1 MLEISFDVMQS
12 AAIAALVALV
22 GRAVV
27 KRVKFF
33 QTYCVPGVVVAGL
46 VVSIVLGILRA
57 SNVLQ
62 VTFDV
67 AVLKEWFMDIFF
79 TGVGLT
85 ASWKLIKSG
94 GKVCIGIAIATI
106 GLILWQDVLGVVL
119 SMALGMHPLQ
129 GLGLG
134 SLSLMGGVGT
144 SGAIAPTYEALGAE
158 NATVLA
164 IMCATFGMVFASLTG
179 GPVARALIKRHHL
192 HGEDR
197 SEKNK
202 EEIFPLNNKNLLS
215 SVCLIIV
222 AAGLGSYIAILAGM
236 IPMIEFP
243 YFIGCMIGGIIIRN
257 ILDVVHVEVRPE
269 ELDAFG
275 DICLEI
281 FLGMTMMTIDVTKI
295 LGAIGPFVIIFAAQ
309 VITTCIYCYIVTF
322 RCCGRNYDAA
332 VIVAGHIGMGLGNGP
347 NTMANE
353 KAVME
358 EHGFSHIGWVVYP
371 PFGLLVLDI
380 FNPIFCSVIAELS
393 PNSWGIC
400 PHNPRPFPIFSPAFP
415 RSPRSGG
422 FLSWPGSRFSGIS
435 SRFVAAPKKETI

>member
-12 AAIAALVALV
+12 AAIAALVAMV

-46 VVSIVLGILRA
+46 VVSFVLGILRGFG
-57 SNVLQ
+57 VLQ
-62 VTFDV
+62 VEFDV

-85 ASWKLIKSG
+85 ASWKLIKQG
-94 GKVCIGIAIATI
+94 GRVCIGIAIATI
-106 GLILWQDVLGVVL
+106 GLILFQDVLGVALAMV
-119 SMALGMHPLQ
+119 LGMHPLQ

-144 SGAIAPTYEALGAE
+144 SSAIAPTYEALGATD
-158 NATVLA
+158 ATVLA
-164 IMCATFGMVFASLTG
+164 VMCATFGMVFASLTG
-179 GPVARALIKRHHL
+179 GPVARMLIKRHHL

-197 SEKNK
+197 AESDK
-202 EEIFPLNNKNLLS
+202 EEVFPLNNKNLLS
-215 SVCLIIV
+215 SVCLIII
-222 AAGLGSYIAILAGM
+222 AAGLGSYIKDLADQ

-243 YFIGCMIGGIIIRN
+243 YFIGCMIGGIILRN
-257 ILDVVHVEVRPE
+257 ILDVVHVEVRAE

-281 FLGMTMMTIDVTKI
+281 FLGMTMMTIDVTK
-295 LGAIGPFVIIFAAQ
+295 LADSFGPFVLIFAAQ
-309 VITTCIYCYIVTF
+309 VITTCIFCYIVTF
-322 RCCGRNYDAA
+322 RCCGSNYDAA

-353 KAVME
+353 KAVMA
-358 EHGFSHIGWVVYP
+358 EHGFSHIGWVIYP

-380 FNPIFCSVIAELS
+380 VNPIFCSVIAEPLTKALGYM
-393 PNSWGIC
+393 P
-400 PHNPRPFPIFSPAFP
+400 
-415 RSPRSGG
+415 
-422 FLSWPGSRFSGIS
+422 
-435 SRFVAAPKKETI
+435 

>member
-1 MLEISFDVMQS
+1 MMEISFDVMQS
-12 AAIAALVALV
+12 AAIAALVAMV
-22 GRAVV
+22 GRAIV

-46 VVSIVLGILRA
+46 IVSIVLAILRA
-57 SNVLQ
+57 SNILIVN
-62 VTFDV
+62 FDV

-85 ASWKLIKSG
+85 ASWKLIKQG
-94 GKVCIGIAIATI
+94 GKICIGIAIATI
-106 GLILWQDVLGVVL
+106 GLILWQDALGVGL
-119 SMALGMHPLQ
+119 SMAFGMHPLQ

-144 SGAIAPTYEALGAE
+144 SSAIAPTYEALGAE

-164 IMCATFGMVFASLTG
+164 VMCATFGMVFASLTG
-179 GPVARALIKRHHL
+179 GPVAKALIKKHHL

-197 SEKNK
+197 AEAEGG
-202 EEIFPLNNKNLLS
+202 EEITPLDGKKLLS
-215 SVCLIIV
+215 SVCLIIIS
-222 AAGLGSYIAILAGM
+222 AGLGSYIAIAAGY
-236 IPMIEFP
+236 IPYIEFP
-243 YFIGCMIGGIIIRN
+243 YFIGCMIGGIIVRN
-257 ILDVVHVEVRPE
+257 VLDVVHVEVRPE

-295 LGAIGPFVIIFAAQ
+295 ADAAIPFVVIFAAQ
-309 VITTCIYCYIVTF
+309 VITTCIYCYVVTF
-322 RCCGRNYDAA
+322 RCCGSNYDAA

-353 KAVME
+353 KAVMA
-358 EHGFSHIGWVVYP
+358 EHGFSRVGWVIYP

-380 FNPIFCSVIAELS
+380 FNPIFCSVIAEPLTQALGYM
-393 PNSWGIC
+393 P
-400 PHNPRPFPIFSPAFP
+400 
-415 RSPRSGG
+415 
-422 FLSWPGSRFSGIS
+422 
-435 SRFVAAPKKETI
+435 

>member
-12 AAIAALVALV
+12 AAIAALVAMV

-46 VVSIVLGILRA
+46 VVSFVLGILRGFG
-57 SNVLQ
+57 VLQ
-62 VTFDV
+62 VEFDV

-85 ASWKLIKSG
+85 ASWKLIKQG
-94 GKVCIGIAIATI
+94 GRVCIGIAIATI
-106 GLILWQDVLGVVL
+106 GLILFQDVLGVVL
-119 SMALGMHPLQ
+119 AMVLGMHPLQ

-144 SGAIAPTYEALGAE
+144 SSAIAPTYEALGATD
-158 NATVLA
+158 ATVLA
-164 IMCATFGMVFASLTG
+164 VMCATFGMVFASLTG
-179 GPVARALIKRHHL
+179 GPVARMLIKRHNL

-197 SEKNK
+197 AESEK
-202 EEIFPLNNKNLLS
+202 EEVFPLNNKNLLG
-215 SVCLIIV
+215 SVCLIII
-222 AAGLGSYIAILAGM
+222 AAGLGSYIKDLADQ

-243 YFIGCMIGGIIIRN
+243 YFIGCMIGGIILRN
-257 ILDVVHVEVRPE
+257 ILDVVRVEVRTE

-281 FLGMTMMTIDVTKI
+281 FLGMTMMTIDVTK
-295 LGAIGPFVIIFAAQ
+295 LADSFGPFVLIFAAQ
-309 VITTCIYCYIVTF
+309 VITTCIFCYIVTF
-322 RCCGRNYDAA
+322 RCCGSNYDAA

-353 KAVME
+353 KAVMA
-358 EHGFSHIGWVVYP
+358 EHGFSHIGWVIYP

-380 FNPIFCSVIAELS
+380 VNPIFCSVIAEPLTKALGYM
-393 PNSWGIC
+393 P
-400 PHNPRPFPIFSPAFP
+400 
-415 RSPRSGG
+415 
-422 FLSWPGSRFSGIS
+422 
-435 SRFVAAPKKETI
+435 